1 MRVMAIAVVAAFAV
15 GAISTADAAP
25 RKSKRQYVEPAPVYV
40 PATTYVMHR
49 DEYGRTRTKI
59 LVQKR
64 SYLDGGTEVM
74 PGDISGTNRD
84 EPDQQLLV
92 QSVVARRCRTQLSCR
107 PADPRSVLPAGQEQP
122 VFQLSQL
129 WKRHSGA
136 DRRSEPGIQTCVVNL
151 SLDFAASHASRAPRN
166 DAWKF

>member
-1 MRVMAIAVVAAFAV
+1 MRVMAIAVVAAFAA

-25 RKSKRQYVEPAPVYV
+25 RKNKRQYVEPAPVYV

-74 PGDISGTNRD
+74 PGDISGTNR
-84 EPDQQLLV
+84 ENLINSFSYNPSSASVSNAGSAPPRPVPD
-92 QSVVARRCRTQLSCR
+92 
-107 PADPRSVLPAGQEQP
+107 PFFLPGKNNP
-122 VFQLSQL
+122 FF
-129 WKRHSGA
+129 
-136 DRRSEPGIQTCVVNL
+136 N
-151 SLDFAASHASRAPRN
+151 
-166 DAWKF
+166 